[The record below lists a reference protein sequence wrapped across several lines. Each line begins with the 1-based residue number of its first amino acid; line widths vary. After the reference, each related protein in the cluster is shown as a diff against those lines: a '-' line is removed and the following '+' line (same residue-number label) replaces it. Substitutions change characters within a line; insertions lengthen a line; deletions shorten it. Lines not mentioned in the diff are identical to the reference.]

1 MSKGER
7 LKPSTNTLKRLY
19 ADSAG
24 YCAIDMKPL
33 IHMDFKMVGRIAHI
47 ESVKP
52 NGARYNENM
61 TAEEKRAYENLICIC
76 SDCHDLIDSKE
87 NEDDWTV
94 ERLYQIKRNHKD
106 KMNSLQNSFVNLT
119 AGVEY
124 VRPTNLAFYFS
135 IDDIVVNDDL
145 YNECFGETI
154 DQFNKLIDNLR
165 SVTSEIRRFY
175 FEIITM
181 SKDKLTVK
189 RHTVENTLTLN
200 ATKIVEYVSILKE
213 NGICSYDED
222 EDLFRF
228 DELLHFIAL
237 IDKPGVNV
245 LDESL
250 INLDF
255 SWAD

>member
-1 MSKGER
+1 MSKDER

-33 IHMDFKMVGRIAHI
+33 IHMDSKMVGRIAHI

-61 TAEEKRAYENLICIC
+61 TAEEKREYENLIYIC

-94 ERLYQIKRNHKD
+94 KRLNKKKEEHKD
-106 KMNSLQNSFVNLT
+106 KMNSLQNYFVNLT

-124 VRPTNLAFYFS
+124 VRPVNLAFYFS
-135 IDDIVVNDDL
+135 IDNISVNDDL
-145 YNECFGETI
+145 YIKCFDETI
-154 DQFNKLIDNLR
+154 DQFNELIDNLR
-165 SVTSEIRRFY
+165 SVTPEIRRFY
-175 FEIITM
+175 FEIISM

-189 RHTVENTLTLN
+189 NHTVENTLTLN
-200 ATKIVEYVSILKE
+200 ATKIFEYVSILIE

-222 EDLFRF
+222 EVLFRF

-245 LDESL
+245 LEESL